1 MRIALLFLCMLV
13 ISSKS
18 ISQTTL
24 VKVIFIVEDFDT
36 HKGMAGALV
45 TVRQTA
51 ATQPTLADGK
61 VTFNNVPVG
70 EIEYFIMKEG
80 YQFETSRVN
89 VSTDEKTNIFRIPV
103 SKIDDK
109 KILVT
114 GEVTDGEGRDVKD
127 ALVEVKIAD
136 QISTVKTDASGNY
149 AVSIIPNPEF
159 RSSQVK
165 IEVKKGECKKTEIVD
180 LPLGNVINKDFRL
193 DCNSQQ
199 PANDGG
205 RSKETS
211 QTDPVGE
218 FGHVCFRNN
227 LPKIQQDGH
236 HKIEFKL
243 FKYTDGVYKSY
254 ATILP
259 QEEKCFYNLQPGV
272 YSYSGDY
279 AAIVSVPSGKMT
291 SFQKLSGQILVEKG
305 KTIIVPLKG

>member
-1 MRIALLFLCMLV
+1 
-13 ISSKS
+13 
-18 ISQTTL
+18 
-24 VKVIFIVEDFDT
+24 
-36 HKGMAGALV
+36 MAGALV

-291 SFQKLSGQILVEKG
+291 SFQNYQDKYL
-305 KTIIVPLKG
+305 LKRAKQ